1 MIEEYLTTLSAVRK
15 LSPKTVLAYRNDLT
29 RFAEFCASAGCTPED
44 ADRDTVRG
52 FLAVLSRKGLE
63 PTSINRSRSALKGFF
78 DYLIRMKL
86 REASPMVGLRA
97 LKTHRILPTFLTEA
111 EVGEILD
118 KPNDRFT
125 GIRDKLVLEFLY
137 STGCR
142 VAELAGM
149 NLTDLSLS
157 ERQVRVRGKGNR
169 ERLVFLGTEAVEAFK
184 TWLPVREN
192 RVDRDDP
199 DADRALVLNFHGR
212 RITER
217 GIFYIIQ
224 RYGELSGTGR
234 NIGPHTF
241 RHTFATH
248 VLDRGAD
255 LRAVQELLGHANLR
269 TTQIYTHT
277 GIERLSAVYAM
288 AHPHAR
294 TSPSKV
300 AVPDPASKEQHDA
313 K

>member
-1 MIEEYLTTLSAVRK
+1 MIEEYLTTLKDIRK
-15 LSPKTVLAYRNDLT
+15 LSPKTVTAYRNDLS
-29 RFAEFCASAGCTPED
+29 RFAEYCESMGRSPED
-44 ADRDTVRG
+44 ADREILRG
-52 FLAVLSRKGLE
+52 FLSGLSRQGLE
-63 PTSINRSRSALKGFF
+63 PTSINRTSSALRGFF
-78 DYLIRMKL
+78 NFLIRMKH
-86 REASPMVGLRA
+86 REASPMVGLKA
-97 LKTHRILPTFLTEA
+97 MKTHKLLPTFLSEA
-111 EVGEILD
+111 EVEDILD

-149 NLTDLSLS
+149 NLSDLSIA
-157 ERQVRVRGKGNR
+157 EKRVRVRGKGGR
-169 ERLVFLGTEAVEAFK
+169 ERLVFLGTKAVEAYK

-192 RVDRDDP
+192 RLDHDNA
-199 DADRALVLNFHGR
+199 DASKALVLNSHGR

-224 RYGELSGTGR
+224 RYTDVSGAGR
-234 NIGPHTF
+234 RIGPHTF
-241 RHTFATH
+241 RHSFATH
-248 VLDRGAD
+248 VLNRGAD
-255 LRAVQELLGHANLR
+255 LRVVQELLGHANLR

-294 TSPSKV
+294 TRP
-300 AVPDPASKEQHDA
+300 AATANPNPPREELPDAE
-313 K
+313 